1 MFRVG
6 LLICCLMFLPVSA
19 QAASKHFLA
28 ANTFNVAGV
37 LKNDLQVEFSPGY
50 TPEIILK
57 KLKTPKA
64 ETFLVVGVWQQNNS
78 LFLQHIFGSENY
90 LVYNLKL
97 RDAEH
102 EDLVIIG
109 YEEKGN
115 SKQLLKTISIIGE
128 NQAGNLAVLKLVNFA
143 ETEVMKMPLQLNE
156 KSEIIMNLASNA
168 AEIKIFWDS
177 AKQNFVFAK

>member
-1 MFRVG
+1 MG
-6 LLICCLMFLPVSA
+6 
-19 QAASKHFLA
+19 
-28 ANTFNVAGV
+28 T
-37 LKNDLQVEFSPGY
+37 
-50 TPEIILK
+50 EIVLK

-64 ETFLVVGVWQQNNS
+64 ETFLAVGVWQQNNS

>member
-1 MFRVG
+1 MFRIG
-6 LLICCLMFLPVSA
+6 FLICCLLFLPVSV
-19 QAASKHFLA
+19 QAASKHFLP
-28 ANTFNVAGV
+28 ANTFSTAGI
-37 LKNDLQVEFSPGY
+37 LKNDLQVEFSTGY
-50 TPEIILK
+50 TPEVLVK
-57 KLKTPKA
+57 KLKTPAA
-64 ETFLVVGVWQQNNS
+64 EVFLAVAVWQRDNS

-90 LVYNLKL
+90 TVYNVKL

-109 YEEKGN
+109 YEEKGS

-128 NQAGNLAVLKLVNFA
+128 NQAGNLAILKLVNFE

-168 AEIKIFWDS
+168 AEVKIFWDS
-177 AKQNFVFAK
+177 NKQNFVFSK

>member
-37 LKNDLQVEFSPGY
+37 LKNDLQVE
-50 TPEIILK
+50 
-57 KLKTPKA
+57 
-64 ETFLVVGVWQQNNS
+64 VWQQNNS

-128 NQAGNLAVLKLVNFA
+128 NQAG
-143 ETEVMKMPLQLNE
+143 
-156 KSEIIMNLASNA
+156 
-168 AEIKIFWDS
+168 
-177 AKQNFVFAK
+177 